1 MLGCT
6 YPMVRTS
13 ALHQCELPLFMCY
26 KTKYVTALWRLIL
39 PLVKFYNSWH
49 FCHVCESVSQNKHF
63 YAPRKIS
70 GEHIVAVVSVR
81 PSGLISPKPF
91 IINWYN
97 LPQMF
102 LVTKACDPRLSRSF
116 WKGQGHSELINIP
129 YFNSFLTY
137 KFTPPNPFI
146 IDSS

>member
-1 MLGCT
+1 MHYGQTNEKIIFIFYLFNAVFST
-6 YPMVRTS
+6 YTWISINMST
-13 ALHQCELPLFMCY
+13 C
-26 KTKYVTALWRLIL
+26 
-39 PLVKFYNSWH
+39 SW
-49 FCHVCESVSQNKHF
+49 VSKPNFNNLTF